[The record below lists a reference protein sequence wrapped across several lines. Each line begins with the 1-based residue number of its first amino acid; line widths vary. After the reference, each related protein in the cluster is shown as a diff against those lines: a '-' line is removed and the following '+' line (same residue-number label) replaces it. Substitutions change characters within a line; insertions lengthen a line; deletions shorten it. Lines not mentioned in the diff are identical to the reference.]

1 MRIATD
7 SETPSESGG
16 SGATGREPGPARR
29 SSRATAATGHGFAG
43 MAPRRRSARPS
54 DETVGRR
61 IRLDRR
67 VWTALEMLARDRDN
81 TPAELVEEAIGDVLR
96 KHGRSA
102 DLREALELS
111 ARAPRKTER
120 TAR

>member
-1 MRIATD
+1 
-7 SETPSESGG
+7 
-16 SGATGREPGPARR
+16 
-29 SSRATAATGHGFAG
+29 
-43 MAPRRRSARPS
+43 MAPRRKIARATGEEP
-54 DETVGRR
+54 VGRR

-81 TPAELVEEAIGDVLR
+81 TPAELVEEALGDVLR

-111 ARAPRKTER
+111 ARAPRKSDR
-120 TAR
+120 SGRARRSRRA

>member
-1 MRIATD
+1 MAQRRKAARA
-7 SETPSESGG
+7 SGD
-16 SGATGREPGPARR
+16 EP
-29 SSRATAATGHGFAG
+29 
-43 MAPRRRSARPS
+43 
-54 DETVGRR
+54 VGRR

-81 TPAELVEEAIGDVLR
+81 TPAELVEEAVGDVLR

-111 ARAPRKTER
+111 ARAPRR
-120 TAR
+120 TDRGGRGTKRAQSSRTTRPSAPGTAG